1 MALRM
6 DPARRRRL
14 QDLARVHARWQAE
27 HGIDDAEFTPDGA
40 DSAHRRGPS
49 PEAER
54 ELMVRSR
61 VAMGLDPV
69 TGHYPD

>member
-14 QDLARVHARWQAE
+14 QELARIHDRWQAE

-40 DSAHRRGPS
+40 DSARRRTPS

-54 ELMVRSR
+54 ELMARSR
-61 VAMGLDPV
+61 AVMGLDPE
-69 TGHYPD
+69 TGHYRD